1 MTAPQDPLKKFGIR
15 EDSVSKEQLDV
26 IREIAAAVDK
36 RDPTL
41 LRKIHESPWMRNECN
56 IMARDIFIA
65 VFAMLGE
72 VEADKKEPLYTEF
85 LNLFLLSGDHD
96 LRGRAKH
103 VLTRPLIWE
112 YPNLFRQYLQTMTK
126 LPEQERN
133 DLNNDTLD
141 LVISKM
147 LLTVPDKREQ
157 QQHITDLFFQYQTP
171 PVQPVANRG
180 LLKWVIQLRLF
191 ADQSK
196 DVPRQ
201 VGEGKSTIVENAHH
215 LFRYLLSQ
223 GADPEASILFENG
236 RYETALHAACSI
248 LDDTE
253 GGTTAVSLLI
263 TEGADYHKVLD
274 LGVGERS
281 REAILAHPRV
291 RSAQLHQ
298 IIEQTTAA
306 RQDKRKPAM

>member
-56 IMARDIFIA
+56 IMSRDIFTA

-96 LRGRAKH
+96 IRGRAKH
-103 VLTRPLIWE
+103 VLTRPFIWE
-112 YPNLFRQYLQTMTK
+112 HPNLFRQYLQTLTK

-133 DLNNDTLD
+133 DLNNETLD
-141 LVISKM
+141 QVISKV
-147 LLTVPDKREQ
+147 LLATPEKRGRLQ
-157 QQHITDLFFQYQTP
+157 QTIDLFFQYQTA

-180 LLKWVIQLRLF
+180 LLKWVVQLRLF
-191 ADQSK
+191 DEYLK
-196 DVPRQ
+196 DVPPQ
-201 VGEGKSTIVENAHH
+201 VGAGRSSIVENAHH
-215 LFRYLLSQ
+215 LLCHLLSQ
-223 GADPEASILFENG
+223 GADLETSISFEQG

-248 LDDTE
+248 LDDSD

-263 TEGADYHKVLD
+263 TEGADYRKVLD

-291 RSAQLHQ
+291 QSAQLHQ
-298 IIEQTTAA
+298 IVEQTTAA

>member
-56 IMARDIFIA
+56 IMSRDIFTA

-85 LNLFLLSGDHD
+85 LNLFLLSGDND
-96 LRGRAKH
+96 IKGRAKH
-103 VLTRPLIWE
+103 VLTKPFIWE
-112 YPNLFRQYLQTMTK
+112 YPKLFKQYLQTLTK
-126 LPEQERN
+126 LPEQKRN
-133 DLNNDTLD
+133 DVNNDTLD
-141 LVISKM
+141 LVISKV
-147 LLTVPDKREQ
+147 LLATPDKREL
-157 QQHITDLFFQYQTP
+157 QQHIIELFFQYQTQ
-171 PVQPVANRG
+171 PVPPVANRG

-191 ADQSK
+191 ADQSNG
-196 DVPRQ
+196 VPRQ
-201 VGEGKSTIVENAHH
+201 TEAGKSTILENAHH
-215 LFRYLLSQ
+215 LFLYLLSQ
-223 GADPEASILFENG
+223 GADPEASISFEQG

-248 LDDTE
+248 LEDTQ

-263 TEGADYHKVLD
+263 SEGADYQKVLD
-274 LGVGERS
+274 LGVGES
-281 REAILAHPRV
+281 AREAILAHPRV